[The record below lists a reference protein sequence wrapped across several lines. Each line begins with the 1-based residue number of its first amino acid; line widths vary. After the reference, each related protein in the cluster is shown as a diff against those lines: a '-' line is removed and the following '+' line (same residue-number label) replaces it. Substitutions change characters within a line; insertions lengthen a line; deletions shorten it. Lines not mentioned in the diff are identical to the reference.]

1 MKAMKPL
8 YKEHYP
14 HLFAPMRV
22 GKKDVEFKHRVLVS
36 PMGSAAGTMDFHGR
50 INDTGVD
57 YYTQFA
63 RGGFASVT
71 VPIEIPANGGHAF
84 ALSLDESV
92 GGYAFMHNVQR
103 SVHMFRAKT
112 LCEMYHAGCC
122 MLPGPGRTVMSASAF
137 TYNGHPVKEMDE
149 RDMEDVTQLYADTA
163 FMAKRAGFDGLCLH
177 YGHGWLMNNFLSP
190 LSNHRTDQYGGPVE
204 NRVRFPRRVIERVR
218 EVVGDDMIIELRMNG
233 SDRMEGGITPED
245 AARQALL
252 FQDLVDMIH
261 VSCGTRL
268 DASGRPKMH
277 PTCFVPDAH
286 NADAG
291 EALKKAGVRVPVGV
305 VGNVHDPDLA
315 ERLLA
320 EGKADYILMAR
331 QAIADADWVNK
342 VREDRVED
350 IRPCI
355 RCDYCI
361 DGGRRG
367 ALTTEV
373 NIRKDATFDC
383 HCSVNPLFRQGA
395 HKLRALRPTAKKRV
409 VVIGGGIAGMQAA
422 LSAAQR
428 GHEVVLLE
436 KGDTLGGQ
444 TFFADHMWFKK
455 RIRAF
460 RVYLATQ
467 IRKAGVTIM
476 MNVEA
481 TPDMVARMDPDAV
494 IVAVGG
500 APIVPPIPGA
510 DKARLAW
517 DVFGREEGLGQ
528 RVVIV
533 GGGSVGCETAIHLA
547 DKGRAVTLLEMGEH
561 LAPTAEIS
569 ERMSI
574 LEFVRKDG
582 IVALT
587 STRCLDIV
595 DNGVTVEDSRGRK
608 RFIEADDVI
617 LSAGTK
623 PRADVRDAFRDV
635 AFDVINVGD
644 CDKVGTIRTAVESG
658 WNAGAVL

>member
-1 MKAMKPL
+1 MKPL
-8 YKEHYP
+8 YKETYP

-22 GKKDVEFKHRVLVS
+22 GKKNIEFKHRVFTS
-36 PMGSAAGTMDFHGR
+36 PMGSAAGTMDFQGR
-50 INDTGVD
+50 INNTGVD

-63 RGGFASVT
+63 RGGFAAIT

-92 GGYAFMHNVQR
+92 GGYVFMHNVQR

-112 LCEMYHAGCC
+112 FCELYHAGCC

-137 TYNGHPVKEMDE
+137 MYNGHPVKEMDE
-149 RDMEDVTQLYADTA
+149 RDMEEVTQLYVDAA
-163 FMAKRAGFDGLCLH
+163 FMAKRANFDGLCLH

-190 LSNHRTDQYGGPVE
+190 LSNHRTDQYGGSVE
-204 NRVRFPRRVIERVR
+204 NRVRFPKRVIERVR

-233 SDRMEGGITPED
+233 SDKMEGGITPED

-252 FQDLVDMIH
+252 FEDVVDMIH

-277 PTCFVPDAH
+277 PTSFVPDAH
-286 NADAG
+286 NADAS
-291 EALKKAGVRVPVGV
+291 EALKKAGVKVPVGV
-305 VGNVHDPDLA
+305 VGNVHDPVLA
-315 ERLLA
+315 ERLIA

-331 QAIADADWVNK
+331 QAIADSDWVNK
-342 VREDRVED
+342 VREGRVED

-355 RCDYCI
+355 RCDFCI

-395 HKLRALRPTAKKRV
+395 HKLRALRPTTKKRV
-409 VVIGGGIAGMQAA
+409 AVIGGGIAGMQAA
-422 LSAAQR
+422 FSAAQR

-436 KGDTLGGQ
+436 KSDRLGGQ

-460 RVYLATQ
+460 REYLITQ
-467 IRKAGVTIM
+467 ITKAGVTIM

-481 TPDMVARMDPDAV
+481 TPEMISRMDPDAV

-500 APIVPPIPGA
+500 APIIPPIPGA
-510 DKARLAW
+510 EKARPAW
-517 DVFGREEGLGQ
+517 EVFGREHELGD

-533 GGGSVGCETAIHLA
+533 GGGSVGCELAIHLSEN
-547 DKGRAVTLLEMGEH
+547 GHAVTVLEMGEH

-574 LEFVRKDG
+574 LEFMEKDG
-582 IVALT
+582 ITALC
-587 STRCLDIV
+587 SARCLEITGQ
-595 DNGVTVEDSRGRK
+595 GVSVKRGDGETA
-608 RFIEADDVI
+608 FLAADDVI
-617 LSAGTK
+617 LCVGTR
-623 PRADVRDAFRDV
+623 PLEQERDAFRDV

-644 CDKVGTIRTAVESG
+644 CEKVGTIRTAVESG